1 MKTKATA
8 TIGELRSVLQNHNQ
22 NASYALAP
30 DWVILHLFERH
41 CGLPQSRTGMPP
53 VEKRSLA
60 EIVHGKAPKRSAVT
74 APAISAAEREQM
86 KRQLEIASL

>member
-1 MKTKATA
+1 MKTKATIA
-8 TIGELRSVLQNHNQ
+8 ELRSVLQNHNQ

-41 CGLPQSRTGMPP
+41 CGLPHSRTGMPP

-60 EIVHGKAPKRSAVT
+60 EIVRGKAPKRSSVT
-74 APAISAAEREQM
+74 APAISTAEREQM

>member
-1 MKTKATA
+1 MKTKA

-53 VEKRSLA
+53 MEKRSLA
-60 EIVHGKAPKRSAVT
+60 EIVRGKAPKRSAIT
-74 APAISAAEREQM
+74 APAISTAEQEQM
-86 KRQLEIASL
+86 KRRVELASL

>member
-1 MKTKATA
+1 MKTKATIA
-8 TIGELRSVLQNHNQ
+8 ELRSVLQDHNLYHPY
-22 NASYALAP
+22 SLAP

-41 CGLPQSRTGMPP
+41 CGLPQSRKGMPP

-74 APAISAAEREQM
+74 ASAISAAEREQM